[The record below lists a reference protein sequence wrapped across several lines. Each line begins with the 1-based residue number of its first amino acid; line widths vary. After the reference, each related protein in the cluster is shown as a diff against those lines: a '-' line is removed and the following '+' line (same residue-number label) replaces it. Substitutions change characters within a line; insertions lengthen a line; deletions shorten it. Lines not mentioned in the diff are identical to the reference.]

1 MAAKLI
7 LLSMEA
13 SKGLALEKAG
23 NILMIFQDGGVM
35 ASKLDQV
42 ISIIADGEKLRWL
55 NLMVTET
62 LT

>member
-23 NILMIFQDGGVM
+23 NILMIFLDGGVKDLR
-35 ASKLDQV
+35 SDQV
-42 ISIIADGEKLRWL
+42 ISTTVDGEKLR
-55 NLMVTET
+55 
-62 LT
+62 